1 MEPGYSYVWEFLVRP
16 GSEAEFER
24 HYGPGGSWARLF
36 RESPGYIGTLLL
48 KDRDV
53 PGRYLTV
60 DRWRS
65 EAAHAAFRAEYS
77 RQYEQLDM
85 ALAHLA
91 PSERSLGSFDEWPSE
106 PGRDALRP
114 EPDA

>member
-1 MEPGYSYVWEFLVRP
+1 MEPGYSYAWEFLVRP

-24 HYGPGGSWARLF
+24 HYGPHGTWARLF
-36 RESPGYIGTLLL
+36 RASPGYIETLLL

-65 EAAHAAFRAEYS
+65 EAAHAAFRAEHS
-77 RQYEQLDM
+77 RQYGQLDR

-91 PSERSLGSFDEWPSE
+91 ASERPLGSFDECPSAPE
-106 PGRDALRP
+106 RDVRHD
-114 EPDA
+114 PDA